1 MNTQS
6 KKLVVERSISLRLPA
21 DKLAETL
28 EFAAEEGRT
37 ASNFVRRVYLI
48 GLEQYRKA
56 QQPQG
61 AQA

>member
-1 MNTQS
+1 MSQPL
-6 KKLVVERSISLRLPA
+6 LVPCPHCQALNRVPA

-61 AQA
+61 VQA